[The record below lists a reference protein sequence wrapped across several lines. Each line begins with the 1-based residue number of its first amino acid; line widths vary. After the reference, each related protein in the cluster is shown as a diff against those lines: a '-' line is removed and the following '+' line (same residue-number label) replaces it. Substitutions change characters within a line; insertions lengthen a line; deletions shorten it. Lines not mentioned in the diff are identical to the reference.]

1 MVGNILNF
9 AKIEE
14 GKKVYRKE
22 NTDTGLWLKQVIHN
36 FNKENFENTASVQFQ
51 IAADLPV
58 ISMDK
63 EAMTQAI
70 FNLLDNAVKFSPG
83 RKEIGVTAEKLDNTV
98 LIKIK
103 DKGIGI
109 EKDESAKIFEKFY
122 RGKKAI
128 ENSIR
133 GTGLGLTLVKYTI
146 EAHGG
151 TIKTV
156 TETGWNSVIA
166 VFLPI

>member
-1 MVGNILNF
+1 LVSNILNF

-14 GKKVYRKE
+14 GKKVYKME
-22 NTDTGLWLKQVIHN
+22 KTDSGLWLKQITEN
-36 FNKENFENTASVQFQ
+36 FNKEYFENSVSVQVQ
-51 IAADLPV
+51 IVSDLPF

-83 RKEIGVTAEKLDNTV
+83 KKEIGVTAEKADNFV
-98 LIKIK
+98 VIKIK

-109 EKDESAKIFEKFY
+109 EKDESAKIFEKFD
-122 RGKKAI
+122 RGKNAVK
-128 ENSIR
+128 NSIR

-151 TIKTV
+151 KVKVDSEPGWNTVFTV
-156 TETGWNSVIA
+156 T
-166 VFLPI
+166 LPV